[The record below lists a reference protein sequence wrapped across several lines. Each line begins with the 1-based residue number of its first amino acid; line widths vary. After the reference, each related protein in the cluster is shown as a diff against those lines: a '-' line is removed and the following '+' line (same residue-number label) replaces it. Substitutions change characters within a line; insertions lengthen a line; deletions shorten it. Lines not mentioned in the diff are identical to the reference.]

1 MKKIAKY
8 FFAALA
14 TMAAMSCVKEL
25 NVEKP
30 VELTGKAYEFTAT
43 IGDETKTTLDAE
55 TMTPMW
61 LGDRSGNEY
70 ITVMEPN
77 NLNTYV
83 AEGIYEPTAEVT
95 FVMAEDGGAGL
106 TGKSVFAVSPA
117 EAAVNCFNNADS
129 VGVTVNYNQIQ
140 YAYPETYDPAGPV
153 AVAYNADVEANPHFS
168 FKNASALLKFRVMEG
183 SQEVTS
189 VKFYSLGGEP
199 LAGQMTLMEK
209 GDSSMIVPAK
219 GASNWVEIRG
229 LYESPLDQD
238 VDYYIAVA
246 PALLKKGVG
255 FQFNDGTHV
264 ETFTIEKE
272 INIERNKIYDL
283 GLLYYESNVDDKWY
297 LVGNDASA
305 SNGVG
310 TFSSMMFQAE
320 GNNLVARNV
329 TFAEKQSFRILNPA
343 KKVSYYA
350 NAAGKLEADT
360 WIDLTEEASYAYYPE
375 EEGTYDVYVDYVD
388 GVITGVALVTP
399 GEEAPEYLTIEGMT
413 FTYKNEDGITEAY
426 IFDGEE
432 VFWVVSYDESMADA
446 EVLDPSMIGNWAELG
461 KYVDATYEPISACSG
476 YVKFCTV
483 QKMSHGPLSM
493 DEELMY
499 TYYILKYSN
508 LTETTVDFYS
518 PGTYYENGA
527 EISVYDESGNPV
539 GTYEPIFDDNW
550 NVIGEEFVPTTY
562 NGIGLFTV
570 IEDWQDQGLAYNER
584 YAPVT
589 VNIETATIN
598 VAYPVPT
605 GSFEVTVYSYDEE
618 TYEASQIM
626 YLLDLGSI
634 EEGVLTLAECF
645 SIKSMGMDAETL
657 AYYHFWGAEGNW
669 GEDLE
674 AYNPDERG
682 NWLLKAKYSGYSAV
696 PTGPSS
702 GVIYFEVDGKK
713 CELSYDNYMYNN
725 IIAFPNGSVE
735 LFGTEEQQYG
745 PVAVPESEWF
755 TPPYNTLDIVEIAP
769 IDEVKSDAKSPDGA
783 QWFFNWEDMY
793 GALTCLD
800 FGKSIPEHLAVAYDM
815 AIYGEEN
822 LPAEMIGKYMYY
834 MGWAYEIEASSDD
847 ETSGTIYAIQTDHF
861 GDVQKSPIAEYTD
874 YNGISMSVTSDML
887 YLEDQIMFVGK
898 PVELYVEGGASP
910 M

>member
-95 FVMAEDGGAGL
+95 FVMAEDGGKGL

-297 LVGNDASA
+297 LVGNTE

-350 NAAGKLEADT
+350 NAAGELEADT
-360 WIDLTEEASYAYYPE
+360 WIDLTEDASYAYYPE
-375 EEGTYDVYVDYVD
+375 KKGTYDVYVDYVD

-399 GEEAPEYLTIEGMT
+399 GEEAPEYLVPEGYYTWTDNSYGSSFRKAIDIDLDAAEIRIGTWYSDFMAGYEEDLLDPTLIDKYILDNECYNVKVVPTNATSGMYLMESLVQPNPMMGGEPYVAYFVIEYSDVTPETISLYSAYSSTGDNVPVLDENGDPVGSWEDYDWDGEPDTFEPAYYDYLAISIEVDTEDFYGFVPVTATLSEESLDIAGAVPTEGQRFGWM
-413 FTYKNEDGITEAY
+413 YEAGEYGEDGYVQYTKVIDLGATENGTIIIA
-426 IFDGEE
+426 GN
-432 VFWVVSYDESMADA
+432 YDQMTMDME
-446 EVLDPSMIGNWAELG
+446 
-461 KYVDATYEPISACSG
+461 TYEPGDWANPEYAGKWIIQNRFD
-476 YVKFCTV
+476 KF
-483 QKMSHGPLSM
+483 
-493 DEELMY
+493 
-499 TYYILKYSN
+499 
-508 LTETTVDFYS
+508 
-518 PGTYYENGA
+518 
-527 EISVYDESGNPV
+527 EI
-539 GTYEPIFDDNW
+539 
-550 NVIGEEFVPTTY
+550 VPTTSAT
-562 NGIGLFTV
+562 GEIR
-570 IEDWQDQGLAYNER
+570 IYNEVELEDGKTDME
-584 YAPVT
+584 YYL
-589 VNIETATIN
+589 I
-598 VAYPVPT
+598 Y
-605 GSFEVTVYSYDEE
+605 YSSYTYKFMISLHSPAEILDEE
-618 TYEASQIM
+618 GNPIPVQGTNKYWKG
-626 YLLDLGSI
+626 LGI
-634 EEGVLTLAECF
+634 EQMNWMT
-645 SIKSMGMDAETL
+645 
-657 AYYHFWGAEGNW
+657 GN
-669 GEDLE
+669 
-674 AYNPDERG
+674 
-682 NWLLKAKYSGYSAV
+682 
-696 PTGPSS
+696 
-702 GVIYFEVDGKK
+702 
-713 CELSYDNYMYNN
+713 M
-725 IIAFPNGSVE
+725 
-735 LFGTEEQQYG
+735 G
-745 PVAVPESEWF
+745 PVAMQEVSLQFPDMEM
-755 TPPYNTLDIVEIAP
+755 VEGN
-769 IDEVKSDAKSPDGA
+769 PDGA
-783 QWFFNWEDMY
+783 QWFFVWEDMMS
-793 GALTCLD
+793 APAVLD
-800 FGKSIPEHLAVAYDM
+800 FGVTLEGQFGLAYDAA

-822 LPAEMIGKYMYY
+822 LPEEMLGKYAWYL
-834 MGWAYEIEASSDD
+834 GWDYSIKAKDA
-847 ETSGTIYAIQTDHF
+847 TSGEIMVTSVDHF
-861 GDVQKSPIAEYTD
+861 GDIVESSIASYTD
-874 YNGISMSVTSDML
+874 YTGSSMIVNSEFL
-887 YLEDQIMFVGK
+887 YLDNVTMFIGQ
-898 PVELYVEGGASP
+898 PVSVFVENNGGTATAQ
-910 M
+910 

>member
-283 GLLYYESNVDDKWY
+283 GLIYYESNVDDKWY

-320 GNNLVARNV
+320 GSNLVARNV

-350 NAAGKLEADT
+350 NAAGELEADT

-399 GEEAPEYLTIEGMT
+399 GEEAPEYLVPEGDYVWLDDPYGT
-413 FTYKNEDGITEAY
+413 
-426 IFDGEE
+426 GEKLRFAVGLSGSDFIYAE
-432 VFWVVSYDESMADA
+432 NYDDSMKEYASYYPDM
-446 EVLDPSMIGNWAELG
+446 LDPSMEGLWSVISTYTNLEIVPRHATSGEIICQSIEKNEDTMLLSIDD
-461 KYVDATYEPISACSG
+461 DARVVYHL
-476 YVKFCTV
+476 VR
-483 QKMSHGPLSM
+483 
-493 DEELMY
+493 
-499 TYYILKYSN
+499 YSN
-508 LTETTVDFYS
+508 LTSNSVDLYSINQMVDEEGNAIPVLDKEGEPMLTEDGMPIVYVGIGGLATYNKGWSPVEAELSEDPLEFAVQAPTKAQFVYMHYEGESATTKLFDIGITEEDVIRIAYDYS
-518 PGTYYENGA
+518 QVAYDSEADDLLAEWADPRLVGSYLTEFRFDEYEIVPYDRQSGEFRLYVKTKGEDGRDIYEYYLVYYSNFTYGQQIMLFSPYDLYVPVEGVEDAYWQGLGIENYDEYTEESVPVGAQDSYWMFGGTYPEA
-527 EISVYDESGNPV
+527 VDA
-539 GTYEPIFDDNW
+539 
-550 NVIGEEFVPTTY
+550 PTT
-562 NGIGLFTV
+562 
-570 IEDWQDQGLAYNER
+570 
-584 YAPVT
+584 
-589 VNIETATIN
+589 
-598 VAYPVPT
+598 
-605 GSFEVTVYSYDEE
+605 
-618 TYEASQIM
+618 
-626 YLLDLGSI
+626 
-634 EEGVLTLAECF
+634 
-645 SIKSMGMDAETL
+645 
-657 AYYHFWGAEGNW
+657 
-669 GEDLE
+669 
-674 AYNPDERG
+674 
-682 NWLLKAKYSGYSAV
+682 
-696 PTGPSS
+696 
-702 GVIYFEVDGKK
+702 
-713 CELSYDNYMYNN
+713 
-725 IIAFPNGSVE
+725 
-735 LFGTEEQQYG
+735 
-745 PVAVPESEWF
+745 
-755 TPPYNTLDIVEIAP
+755 
-769 IDEVKSDAKSPDGA
+769 PDGA
-783 QWFFNWEDMY
+783 QWLFNWEGMAAAFGVEELPTVIDLGVASEGFFLAIDQSVLYGGETDFFDYMSSPKYVVTPDPENPEAGKITMIGLDMY
-793 GALTCLD
+793 GDEVALD
-800 FGKSIPEHLAVAYDM
+800 FCTYEYYGGTMCHFVCEDYMIDAYAEIVRDPFEITPNGAVA
-815 AIYGEEN
+815 
-822 LPAEMIGKYMYY
+822 
-834 MGWAYEIEASSDD
+834 
-847 ETSGTIYAIQTDHF
+847 Q
-861 GDVQKSPIAEYTD
+861 
-874 YNGISMSVTSDML
+874 
-887 YLEDQIMFVGK
+887 
-898 PVELYVEGGASP
+898 
-910 M
+910 